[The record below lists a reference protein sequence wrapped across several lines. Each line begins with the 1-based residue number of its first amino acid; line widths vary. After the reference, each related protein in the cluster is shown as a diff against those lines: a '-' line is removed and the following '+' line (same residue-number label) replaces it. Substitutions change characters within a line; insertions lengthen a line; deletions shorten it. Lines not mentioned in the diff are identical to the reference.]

1 MLLKHMTR
9 SGYFTSR
16 NVLLLLTVGVLT
28 ACHLPATENKTVSH
42 AFLQQDTQDTLLGKG
57 LQPQVDAHP
66 HLSGVVPLPDP
77 LDAFASRILLIA
89 AAQRSVDVQYYIW
102 RDDITG
108 NLLLYAL
115 HEAAKRNVR
124 IRLLI
129 DDNGTSGLD
138 EKLALLNAEP
148 NVEVRLFN
156 PFPFRTFKQLGFL
169 TDFSRLNR
177 RMHNKSLTV
186 DGQATIVGGRNIGDE
201 YFGATQD
208 VAFADLDVMVVGPV
222 VDDVS
227 HDFDRY
233 WNHQAA
239 YPIEKLVDTPNAKT
253 AESLLHEES
262 NTARIPQAQAY
273 VESIARSTFVEHML
287 AGTLA
292 FQWVPVTMVSD
303 DPDKV
308 LGKAQP
314 EAMLMPRLLEIL
326 GEPTRSIDL
335 VSPYFVPTEHGVEAF
350 SAMAKQGVRIRI
362 MTNAMEATD
371 VLAVHAG
378 YAKYRLPL
386 LQQGISLYEMRRE
399 GGDGDRAKEK
409 AGPFGSSGS
418 SLHAKTFA
426 VDGKRAFVGSFN
438 FDPRSAV
445 LNTELGFV
453 IESESMAKAITDAFD
468 YSVPYYA
475 YQLALEDNN
484 DLVWISQTT
493 NGSQTQT
500 TEPSSTFFKRLY
512 IGFLSLLPIESL
524 L

>member
-1 MLLKHMTR
+1 MIR
-9 SGYFTSR
+9 QGYFTPR
-16 NVLLLLTVGVLT
+16 NALLLLTAGILS

-42 AFLQQDTQDTLLGKG
+42 AFLQQETHDTLLGRG
-57 LQPQVDAHP
+57 LQPQIAAHP
-66 HLSGVVPLPDP
+66 NLSGVVQLPDP
-77 LDAFASRILLIA
+77 IDAFASRILLIA
-89 AAQRSVDVQYYIW
+89 SAQRSVDVQYYIW

-201 YFGATQD
+201 YFGATQG

-227 HDFDRY
+227 TDFDRY

-239 YPIEKLVDTPNAKT
+239 YPIEQLVDTPNQKT
-253 AESLLHEES
+253 ADMLLSEES

-273 VESIARSTFVEHML
+273 VERIAHSSFVESML

-292 FQWVPVTMVSD
+292 FQWVHVTMVSD

-308 LGKAQP
+308 LGNAQH
-314 EAMLMPRLLEIL
+314 ETMLMPRLLEIL
-326 GEPTRSIDL
+326 GEPTTSIDL

-350 SAMAKQGVRIRI
+350 AALAKQGVRLRI
-362 MTNAMEATD
+362 LTNAMEATD
-371 VLAVHAG
+371 VLPVHAG

-386 LQQGISLYEMRRE
+386 LQQGVALYEMRRE
-399 GGDGDRAKEK
+399 GGKDEDRAKEK

-453 IESESMAKAITDAFD
+453 IESESMAHAITDAFD
-468 YSVPYYA
+468 HSIPYYA
-475 YQLALEDNN
+475 YELAVEKNN
-484 DLVWISQTT
+484 DLVWISQTAE
-493 NGSQTQT
+493 GPQTQT

-512 IGFLSLLPIESL
+512 IDFLSLLPIESL

>member
-1 MLLKHMTR
+1 MIR
-9 SGYFTSR
+9 QGYFSPR
-16 NVLLLLTVGVLT
+16 NALLLLSAGILS
-28 ACHLPATENKTVSH
+28 ACHLPATPDKTVSE
-42 AFLQQDTQDTLLGKG
+42 ACLQHDTHDTLLGKSV
-57 LQPQVDAHP
+57 QPQVAQHP
-66 HLSGVVPLPDP
+66 LLSGVVPLPDA
-77 LDAFASRILLIA
+77 LDAFAARILMIST
-89 AAQRSVDVQYYIW
+89 AQRSVDVQYYIW

-108 NLLLYAL
+108 NLLLHAL
-115 HEAAKRNVR
+115 HEAAKRDVR
-124 IRLLI
+124 VRLLI

-138 EKLALLNAEP
+138 AKLALLNAEP

-222 VDDVS
+222 VDEVS
-227 HDFDRY
+227 KDFDRY

-239 YPIEKLVDTPNAKT
+239 YPIELLVDAPDQKT
-253 AESLLHEES
+253 AEALLSEERNASL
-262 NTARIPQAQAY
+262 IPQAQAY
-273 VESIARSTFVEHML
+273 VETIATSTFVENLL
-287 AGTLA
+287 AGQLA

-314 EAMLMPRLLEIL
+314 TAMLMPRLLEIL
-326 GEPTRSIDL
+326 GEPTQSIDL
-335 VSPYFVPTEHGVEAF
+335 VSPYFVPTQQGVDAF
-350 SAMAKQGVRIRI
+350 SALTKQGVRLRI
-362 MTNAMEATD
+362 LTNAMEATD

-386 LQQGISLYEMRRE
+386 LQQGIELFEMRRE
-399 GGDGDRAKEK
+399 GDKDRAKEK

-426 VDGKRAFVGSFN
+426 VDGKRIFVGSFN

-453 IESESMAKAITDAFD
+453 IESEDMAKAITDTFD
-468 YSVPYYA
+468 HTVPYYA
-475 YQLALEDNN
+475 YKLALEKNN
-484 DLVWISQTT
+484 DLVWISQSSQGT
-493 NGSQTQT
+493 QTQT
-500 TEPSSTFFKRLY
+500 TEPASSFWKRLY
-512 IGFLSLLPIESL
+512 VGFLSWLPIESL